1 MATLSPPS
9 LVPKARSGQDIYD
22 SGGCSSSSR
31 YLSQVQLGRNANGT
45 TWHLC
50 FNGNII
56 NTIAVELLDNMSKL
70 AIVSMKLYG
79 GRTTYFTIYRVII
92 ASIGNA

>member
-1 MATLSPPS
+1 MAAVAAGGGEVTHQLP
-9 LVPKARSGQDIYD
+9 RSI
-22 SGGCSSSSR
+22 SSR

-92 ASIGNA
+92 ASIGKA